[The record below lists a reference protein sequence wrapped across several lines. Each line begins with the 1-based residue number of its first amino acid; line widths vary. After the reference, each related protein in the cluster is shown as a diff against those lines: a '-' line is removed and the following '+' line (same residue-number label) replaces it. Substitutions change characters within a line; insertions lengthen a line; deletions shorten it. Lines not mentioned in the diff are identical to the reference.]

1 MFKDILLT
9 LVGLIGVAMIVVA
22 VLSEKE
28 NKDKCNEN
36 KRVKEYNGVVLIGGI
51 ATVVIVLLLF
61 FMGHGN
67 KATTRFAFG

>member
-9 LVGLIGVAMIVVA
+9 LVGLIGVAMIVVT

-51 ATVVIVLLLF
+51 ATIVIILVLF
-61 FMGHGN
+61 FMGRGN
-67 KATTRFAFG
+67 KSTTRFAFG